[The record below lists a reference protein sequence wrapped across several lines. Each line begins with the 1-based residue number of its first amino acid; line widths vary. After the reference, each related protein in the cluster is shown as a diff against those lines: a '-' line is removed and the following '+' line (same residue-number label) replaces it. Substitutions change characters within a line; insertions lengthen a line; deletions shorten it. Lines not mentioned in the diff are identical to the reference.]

1 MKIALSGFEGVGKS
15 YLTEQMGEHGF
26 FKVKESARSLI
37 ALKNIGFQDRNML
50 SMTALT
56 NNLKAI
62 DMVCDNQIE
71 KAVFDRSILDDF
83 VYLYLYQGQDL
94 SKNLFQKIIDDCNS
108 RNKTTTVYDKIVLLK
123 HSIDD
128 NYIQN
133 SILSDKDRIYGQSIK
148 QYKKASEI
156 WEYNFFEN
164 YKEFKGLSKEINIV
178 QCYPENKSAFND
190 IIKGI

>member
-156 WEYNFFEN
+156 WECKFIEYF
-164 YKEFKGLSKEINIV
+164 KEFKGLSKEFRV
-178 QCYPENKSAFND
+178 TQCYPENNELIKSIF
-190 IIKGI
+190 KY

>member
-15 YLTEQMGEHGF
+15 YLTEQMGDRGF
-26 FKVKESARSLI
+26 FKIKESARSLI

-133 SILSDKDRIYGQSIK
+133 SILSDKDRIYGQSIE

-164 YKEFKGLSKEINIV
+164 FKEFKGLSKKMEVV
-178 QCYPENKSAFND
+178 QCYPENNNLIRD
-190 IIKGI
+190 ILS

>member
-1 MKIALSGFEGVGKS
+1 MKMALSGFEGVGKS
-15 YLTEQMGEHGF
+15 YLTEKMSEYGF

-37 ALKNIGFQDRNML
+37 ALKNLGFEDRNML

-62 DMVCDNQIE
+62 DIVCDNNIE

-83 VYLYLYQGQDL
+83 IYLSLYQGQNL
-94 SKNLFQKIIDDCNS
+94 SKELFQKIIDDCNS
-108 RNKTTTVYDKIVLLK
+108 RNGTTTIYDKIVLLT
-123 HSIDD
+123 HSKDD
-128 NYIQN
+128 DYINN
-133 SILSDKDRIYGQSIK
+133 SVLSDKDRIYGQSIE

-164 YKEFKGLSKEINIV
+164 FKEFKGLSKKMEVV
-178 QCYPENKSAFND
+178 QCYPENNNLIRD
-190 IIKGI
+190 ILS